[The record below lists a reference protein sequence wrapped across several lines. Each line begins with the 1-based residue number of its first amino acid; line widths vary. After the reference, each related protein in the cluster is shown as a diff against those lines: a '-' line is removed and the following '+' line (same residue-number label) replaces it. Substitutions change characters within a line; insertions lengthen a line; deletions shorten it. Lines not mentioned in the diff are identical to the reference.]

1 MPLLCG
7 LALRDN
13 WRLAI
18 GSSGAVAGAGGGNPA
33 RSSGGAGQG
42 RAWGGPGV
50 ARGRFWEVGLGGEAA
65 GDGRRRRTR
74 VAAAVVRAPAR
85 WRLSE
90 RRERAGEL

>member
-1 MPLLCG
+1 MVMG
-7 LALRDN
+7 WSRGALSP
-13 WRLAI
+13 I
-18 GSSGAVAGAGGGNPA
+18 
-33 RSSGGAGQG
+33 
-42 RAWGGPGV
+42 
-50 ARGRFWEVGLGGEAA
+50 WEVGPGGEAA